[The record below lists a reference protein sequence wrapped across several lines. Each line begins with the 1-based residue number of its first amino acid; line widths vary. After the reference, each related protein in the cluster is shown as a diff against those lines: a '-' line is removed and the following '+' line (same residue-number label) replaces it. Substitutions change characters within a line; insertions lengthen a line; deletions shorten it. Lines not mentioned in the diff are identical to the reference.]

1 MTLAGQANAAVAGA
15 LPGIPSDSDGVV
27 FREPWEAQVFA
38 IAVALHE
45 RGLFSW
51 TEWSATLADEIRAAQ
66 ARGGPST
73 GETYYHHWLDTL
85 ERLAIAKRATDAVT
99 LAHYRKAWNHA
110 ASRTPHGTPIALAPQ
125 DFG

>member
-1 MTLAGQANAAVAGA
+1 MTPEGQANVAAAGA

-27 FREPWEAQVFA
+27 FREPWEAQAFA

-51 TEWSATLADEIRAAQ
+51 TEWAATLAHEIRAAQ
-66 ARGGPST
+66 ARGDPDT

-85 ERLAIAKRATDAVT
+85 ERLAIDTRATDAVT
-99 LAHYRKAWNHA
+99 LAQYRKAWNHA
-110 ASRTPHGTPIALAPQ
+110 ASRTPHGTPIELAPQ
-125 DFG
+125 DFA